1 MNIDYSREYLLV
13 QASFLRKQLDRLPRV
28 YSGVKCNVS
37 VVRAYYKD
45 KDGKQRRRD
54 YKLDSEKGRKLV
66 QLSQKREQTE
76 KALNDVV
83 YKLEKKNSCADI
95 IQVREVIESSMNG
108 EFFNKLHAQSNPKP
122 IKKKYI
128 HKGIDLRSRGEMMV
142 AECLDLLGLPY
153 KYEPALQFG
162 DEVFYP
168 DFIVYIEALDCCIII
183 EFLGM
188 TDDYE
193 YVMDLVGKIAKY
205 ARHDV
210 FINRDLLL
218 IAGTVDYMPSSDY
231 IKGCIITLLN
241 NLAATLVEVDA

>member
-1 MNIDYSREYLLV
+1 MNIDYSREYLMI
-13 QASFLRKQLDRLPRV
+13 QEAFLRKLLDRLPPIHYGV
-28 YSGVKCNVS
+28 SGKTTI
-37 VVRAYYKD
+37 VRTYFYD
-45 KDGKQRRRD
+45 RDGKRRRLQ
-54 YKLDSEKGRKLV
+54 YKLNSEKGRKLA

-83 YKLEKKNSCADI
+83 YKLEKKNSSTDI

-128 HKGIDLRSRGEMMV
+128 HKGIDMRSRGEMMV

-153 KYEPALQFG
+153 KYEPALQLG